1 MNWVGVWCRS
11 NWQAS
16 SGVTMA
22 HNGCTSGR
30 GGAWLLTFPPPTRG
44 HMSPLQCTVLYS
56 AVQCCTL
63 LYSAALYTAG
73 VYALQ
78 VSAPLQCTPLG
89 KYHLGNKLLTVP
101 VCSVCEGQ

>member
-1 MNWVGVWCRS
+1 METISQCGHQR
-11 NWQAS
+11 A
-16 SGVTMA
+16 
-22 HNGCTSGR
+22 GR
-30 GGAWLLTFPPPTRG
+30 GLASDISTADPWTHVTPA
-44 HMSPLQCTVLYS
+44 VYS
-56 AVQCCTL
+56 AVLCCTV

-101 VCSVCEGQ
+101 VCEG